1 MGDSYIKILRKLLKW
16 EWFNDSKMVHIF
28 IYLLLSANHTSAK
41 WRGISVERGQLITG
55 LNSIKKSTGLSVRSI
70 RTCID
75 RLKLTNEITIKST
88 NKFSIISI
96 VKYDDYQNFD
106 NNTTKKTTI
115 KKTNERQ
122 SNDNQTTT
130 DNNENNN
137 NNEKE
142 IKEDLFLPVINT
154 WLEYKKERRES
165 YAGEKSIE
173 QFRKKL
179 IQLSENNVEKAD
191 LIIKESMSNN
201 WAGIFPL
208 KNEQLG
214 RKKITLNS
222 IQGSH
227 SFELTDQELKDKLKS
242 GYWKKA

>member
-28 IYLLLSANHTSAK
+28 IYFLLSANHTSAK
-41 WRGISVERGQLITG
+41 WRGISVDRGQLITG

-75 RLKLTNEITIKST
+75 RLKSTNEITIKST

-106 NNTTKKTTI
+106 KKTTKKTTI
-115 KKTNERQ
+115 KQTNERQ

-130 DNNENNN
+130 DNNDNNN
-137 NNEKE
+137 NNEEE
-142 IKEDLFLPVINT
+142 IKKALFLPVVNT

-179 IQLSENNVEKAD
+179 MELSGDNPEKAD
-191 LIIKESMSNN
+191 LIIKQSMASNY
-201 WAGIFPL
+201 AGIFEL
-208 KNEQLG
+208 KNNQSG
-214 RKKITLNS
+214 RKKITLVS

-227 SFELTDQELKDKLKS
+227 QFELSDTELAEKLKS